1 MRGCNENRD
10 LCVVERVASGNL
22 VRNESGV
29 QRARGEEA
37 EGYAAGAHAADLV
50 RL

>member
-1 MRGCNENRD
+1 MRGCNEHRD
-10 LCVVERVASGNL
+10 LCVVERVTSGNL

-29 QRARGEEA
+29 QRARGGGTESHT
-37 EGYAAGAHAADLV
+37 AGAHAADLV